1 MKVGEFADFVAA
13 FLKAPS
19 PYRHLYLWY
28 GEADALQALLPS
40 GKTQSL
46 DLFALA
52 ATLESRPLAQSE
64 AQEALSDVLRARVRA
79 WAQRDADARPI
90 LVVTGSELLARY
102 RVSLNPFYEALTGQV
117 MVVLVSSARDAAY
130 RPVEPL
136 PSYVICDPGATFT
149 YLSALVEDV
158 IGEY

>member
-1 MKVGEFADFVAA
+1 MNPAEFADFVAA

-28 GEADALQALLPS
+28 GEADTLMAQLPP

-46 DLFALA
+46 DLFTLA

-64 AQEALSDVLRARVRA
+64 AQEALSDVLRASVRA

-90 LVVTGSELLARY
+90 LVVTGCEVLACY

-130 RPVEPL
+130 RPTESL
-136 PSYVICDPGATFT
+136 PNYVICNPGATFT
-149 YLSALVEDV
+149 YLSTLVEDV